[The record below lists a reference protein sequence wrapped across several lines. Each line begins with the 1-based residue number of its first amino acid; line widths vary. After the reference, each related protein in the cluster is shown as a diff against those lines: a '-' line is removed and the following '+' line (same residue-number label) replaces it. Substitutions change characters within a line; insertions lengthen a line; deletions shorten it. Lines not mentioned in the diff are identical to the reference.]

1 MACFVE
7 LRISI
12 SVSVAHAHVM
22 LTFFG
27 VFKNFVLSL
36 IFVLLACCVF
46 LHECQLVLLLSSF
59 ANRNKRNVVLDMRSS
74 NKLRSAEG
82 SPSHPGS
89 VKTSASATSR

>member
-7 LRISI
+7 LRISV
-12 SVSVAHAHVM
+12 SVSVAHAHVV

-27 VFKNFVLSL
+27 AFQNFVFSI
-36 IFVLLACCVF
+36 IFVLLTCCVF
-46 LHECQLVLLLSSF
+46 LHECQLVLSLSLF

-82 SPSHPGS
+82 SPSHQVS